1 LQADM
6 MDAFC
11 PFDGQWRKDTLAS
24 GLKLTGQALEGLA
37 AW

>member
-1 LQADM
+1 M